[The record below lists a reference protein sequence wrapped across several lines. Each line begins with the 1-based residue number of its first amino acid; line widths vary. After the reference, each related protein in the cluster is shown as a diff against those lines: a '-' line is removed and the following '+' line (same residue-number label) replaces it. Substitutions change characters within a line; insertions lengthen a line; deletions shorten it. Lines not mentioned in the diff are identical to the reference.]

1 MVNKDMEN
9 ELTFNDQIFPVMIK
23 GMLMSAKII
32 IDFEEQEHTKG
43 DPNAFSIGCH
53 TSAILLSTFCA
64 ELLLKYKIT
73 EEGKR
78 FEKTH
83 NLHDLYNKL
92 EPQSQSKIED
102 EFNKLASEIN
112 LPENYDSVKSVFFA
126 AQDDF
131 VNWRYIAISPTGIA
145 KVTTSY
151 PQVIQMA
158 AVSVYNSIKLDR
170 NFKREVVTEEYLREQ
185 GISEQDLRSMGMSEK
200 HLKMI
205 FKK

>member
-9 ELTFNDQIFPVMIK
+9 ELTFNDKIFPVMIK
-23 GMLMSAKII
+23 GMLMSAKTI
-32 IDFEEQEHTKG
+32 IDFEVQENSKG
-43 DPNAFSIGCH
+43 DPNAFSIGCN

-73 EEGKR
+73 QEGKK

-83 NLHDLYNKL
+83 NLHNLYDVL
-92 EPQSQSKIED
+92 EPQSQSSIED
-102 EFNKLASEIN
+102 EFNKIKPGIN
-112 LPENYDSVKSVFFA
+112 LPKNYDSVKSVFFA

-131 VNWRYIAISPTGIA
+131 VNWRYIAISPNGIT
-145 KVTTSY
+145 KVATSY

-158 AVSVYNSIKLDR
+158 AVSVYNSTKLDE

-185 GISEQDLRSMGMSEK
+185 GIFEQDLKSMGISEK
-200 HLKMI
+200 HLNKI